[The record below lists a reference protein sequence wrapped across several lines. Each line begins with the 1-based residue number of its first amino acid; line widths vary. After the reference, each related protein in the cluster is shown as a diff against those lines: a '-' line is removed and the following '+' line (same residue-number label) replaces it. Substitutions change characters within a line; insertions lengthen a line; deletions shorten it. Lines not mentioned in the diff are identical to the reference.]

1 MDLGAQSWMSGG
13 AVCRG
18 RESPVLV
25 RGSAEGEAD
34 KAIWDQPERGQIVG
48 VCVDFFWRRI
58 IRSNAES
65 AFTVPGAMRVSVTQ
79 SESHTYVRCQLS
91 VSSASLS
98 MDVN

>member
-1 MDLGAQSWMSGG
+1 M
-13 AVCRG
+13 
-18 RESPVLV
+18 
-25 RGSAEGEAD
+25 
-34 KAIWDQPERGQIVG
+34 
-48 VCVDFFWRRI
+48 DFFWRRI